1 MISKMI
7 PPRVPTRTRPRNP
20 LLPVLTYPVCRF
32 NPSPPIPPPPRHGA
46 EGHGTGVRN
55 NLIQPERGSKPAR
68 DSHRKPKS
76 RYGVRVRDGKISPAL
91 PGQSNHTRSSE
102 LKELR
107 TISLAKSRNPDY
119 EIALPHRYDTKGGE
133 SSTETSMR
141 LPATGTGNFTKEP
154 GWLGST
160 AEVRTPPTPQNCHTL
175 SPSILTPGCDRGPPD
190 PGGPGTTIVPKSSE

>member
-1 MISKMI
+1 MKRTTQLISKMI

-32 NPSPPIPPPPRHGA
+32 RPSPPIPPPPRHGA
-46 EGHGTGVRN
+46 EGHGTGVRHY
-55 NLIQPERGSKPAR
+55 LIQPERGSKPAR

-107 TISLAKSRNPDY
+107 TISLAKSQNPDY
-119 EIALPHRYDTKGGE
+119 GIALPHRYDTKGGE

-141 LPATGTGNFTKEP
+141 LPATGTGNFPK
-154 GWLGST
+154 GRGVSR
-160 AEVRTPPTPQNCHTL
+160 VRGL
-175 SPSILTPGCDRGPPD
+175 A
-190 PGGPGTTIVPKSSE
+190 